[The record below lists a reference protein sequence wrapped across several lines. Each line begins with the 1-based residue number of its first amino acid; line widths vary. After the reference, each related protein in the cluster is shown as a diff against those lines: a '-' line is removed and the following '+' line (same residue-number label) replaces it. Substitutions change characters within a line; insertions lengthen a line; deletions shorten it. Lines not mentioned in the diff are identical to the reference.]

1 MSAISQN
8 ILIIPVIA
16 TALFCLSKFAEMKFI
31 DKDVK
36 PVKVIFRDALIVF
49 ISSLTAT
56 FILFHFSNNIQDF
69 LNVITDSKAT
79 ASSIL
84 GGGGGGGVSSAAEIF
99 TDNPT
104 F

>member
-1 MSAISQN
+1 MSTVLQN
-8 ILIIPVIA
+8 ILIVPVIA
-16 TALFCLSKFAEMKFI
+16 TAFFCISKFLEMKFI

-36 PVKVIFRDALIVF
+36 PIKIVFRDALIVF

-56 FILFHFSNNIQDF
+56 YIFFQFSDNIQDF

-84 GGGGGGGVSSAAEIF
+84 GGGGGGGVSSNAEIF

>member
-1 MSAISQN
+1 MSAVSQN

-16 TALFCLSKFAEMKFI
+16 TALFCVSKFAEMKFI
-31 DKDVK
+31 DKDIK
-36 PVKVIFRDALIVF
+36 PIKVVFRDALIVF

-56 FILFHFSNNIQDF
+56 YILFHFSDNIQEF

-79 ASSIL
+79 ASTIL
-84 GGGGGGGVSSAAEIF
+84 GGGETSISSSTEIF
-99 TDNPT
+99 TDNPN

>member
-8 ILIIPVIA
+8 ILIIPIIT
-16 TALFCLSKFAEMKFI
+16 TALFCVSKFAEMKFI

-36 PVKVIFRDALIVF
+36 PVKVMFRDALIVF

-56 FILFHFSNNIQDF
+56 YIFFHFSNNIQEF
-69 LNVITDSKAT
+69 VNVITDSKAT
-79 ASSIL
+79 ASTIL
-84 GGGGGGGVSSAAEIF
+84 GGGGVGGVSSNAEIF